1 MKNTGLL
8 AIALI
13 GFTLLALGCGTN
25 APEHSDHT
33 VGGPAAAQ
41 TADAPESGVP
51 AVRLDSL
58 GNRWIANPETT
69 AGIANMSAILQ
80 AFDPASGNADT
91 LKAALEDEF
100 GLIFERCTME
110 GEAHNQLHN
119 FLIPIHHALRGF
131 DGNAAHDREAMAT
144 HLAIYTTFFQ

>member
-8 AIALI
+8 ATALV
-13 GFTLLALGCGTN
+13 GCTLLVLGCGTDTP
-25 APEHSDHT
+25 AHSDHPDQGT
-33 VGGPAAAQ
+33 AAAQ
-41 TADAPESGVP
+41 TTDAPESDVP

-69 AGIANMSAILQ
+69 TGIANMSAILQ

-91 LKAALEDEF
+91 LKAALEEEF

-110 GEAHNQLHN
+110 GEAHEQLHN
-119 FLIPIHHALRGF
+119 YLIPIHHMFRGPDGLTAHLREEL
-131 DGNAAHDREAMAT
+131 AAH
-144 HLAIYTTFFQ
+144 LASYETYFQ

>member
-1 MKNTGLL
+1 MKTTGLL
-8 AIALI
+8 ATALV
-13 GFTLLALGCGTN
+13 GSTLLALGCGTN
-25 APEHSDHT
+25 APAHSDYT
-33 VGGPAAAQ
+33 DEGSAAAQ
-41 TADAPESGVP
+41 ATDAPESDVP

-69 AGIANMSAILQ
+69 TGIANMSAILQ

-91 LKAALEDEF
+91 LKAALEEEF

-119 FLIPIHHALRGF
+119 FLIPIHHALREF
-131 DGNAAHDREAMAT
+131 DGQAARDREAMTT
-144 HLAIYTTFFQ
+144 HLATYTTYFQ